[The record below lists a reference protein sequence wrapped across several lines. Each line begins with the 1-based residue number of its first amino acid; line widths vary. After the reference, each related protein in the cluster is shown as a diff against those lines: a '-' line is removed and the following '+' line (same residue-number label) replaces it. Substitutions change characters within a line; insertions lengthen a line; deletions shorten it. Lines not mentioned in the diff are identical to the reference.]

1 MNEIDIIKLE
11 FLTRISKTMEARG
24 MTATVLARKAKV
36 SHSGVFRVLSG
47 AVGLSFTRAYQLA
60 NALGLEFYSS
70 GIGFLPEISNRD
82 ARARKKYGI
91 MSANNGTVRNRHAH
105 HIIRSA

>member
-1 MNEIDIIKLE
+1 MMNEIDIIELE

-24 MTATVLARKAKV
+24 MTATALARKAKV

-60 NALGLEFYSS
+60 NALGLEFYPM
-70 GIGFLPEISNRD
+70 L
-82 ARARKKYGI
+82 RKKKG
-91 MSANNGTVRNRHAH
+91 SAKLKRVKAIGRRKK
-105 HIIRSA
+105 RSSKSNATRGNP

>member
-1 MNEIDIIKLE
+1 MNEIDIIELE

-24 MTATVLARKAKV
+24 MTATALARKAKV

-60 NALGLEFYSS
+60 NALGLEFYPMLRAKRGNPKLKRVKAVARRKKRS
-70 GIGFLPEISNRD
+70 
-82 ARARKKYGI
+82 ARAKVARG
-91 MSANNGTVRNRHAH
+91 NP
-105 HIIRSA
+105 